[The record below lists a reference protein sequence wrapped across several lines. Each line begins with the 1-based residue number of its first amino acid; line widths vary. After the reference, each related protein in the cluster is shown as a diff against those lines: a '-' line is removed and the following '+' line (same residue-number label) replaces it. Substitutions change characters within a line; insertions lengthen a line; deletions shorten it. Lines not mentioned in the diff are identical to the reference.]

1 MLLLGI
7 LIFEDVFRGVIVKD
21 WIVVNSHSVNFHLHN
36 KFLIEHCVKHDHE
49 CWKIRRV
56 ALHSADVQ
64 KKALKEDVLAIIE
77 EAKKMKW

>member
-36 KFLIEHCVKHDHE
+36 KFLIEHCVKCYYE
-49 CWKIRRV
+49 YCKRRCV
-56 ALHSADVQ
+56 VLHSPDAQ
-64 KKALKEDVLAIIE
+64 KKESKEDVW
-77 EAKKMKW
+77 K